1 MLDKIRRHLQFGRD
15 CARFGDGPLASA
27 LLFVV
32 AVAMPIKAR
41 VPGLRDVAVP
51 LRISF
56 AGRRLRLY
64 LATAGDLSVFNEV
77 FVDDGYGEP
86 RLAAPATILDLGANI
101 GLATL
106 SFAARYPDAHIY
118 CLEPDPRAF
127 AALQRNIAD
136 LPHVTAHQMAAAGA
150 DGPITF
156 NLAPLTFGSAIASGD
171 GGDQGVTVEGR
182 TLDGLL
188 DTFGIA
194 RLALLKLDIEGAEDQ
209 VLRAATSLER
219 IDAIVGEIHVGLM
232 GTTVEGTVALLD
244 GFKVDVDHHGSAA
257 TFERYTFV
265 ARAHHAD
272 AA

>member
-1 MLDKIRRHLQFGRD
+1 MRWMSRKRG
-15 CARFGDGPLASA
+15 A
-27 LLFVV
+27 
-32 AVAMPIKAR
+32 IKAR
-41 VPGLRDVAVP
+41 VPGLRDAAVP
-51 LRISF
+51 LRMSF

-86 RLAAPATILDLGANI
+86 RLDAPATILDLGANI

-106 SFAARYPDAHIY
+106 SFAARYPDARIY

-136 LPHVTAHQMAAAGA
+136 LPNATAHQMAAAGA

-156 NLAPLTFGSAIASGD
+156 NLAPLTFGSAIATGD
-171 GGDQGVTVEGR
+171 GDGDGQSVTVEGR

-188 DTFGIA
+188 DTFGID

-219 IDAIVGEIHVGLM
+219 IEALVGEIHVGLM

-244 GFKVDVDHHGSAA
+244 GFEVQVEHHGSAA

-265 ARAHHAD
+265 ARAANNAK